1 MTAEFPFPDRVAER
15 DRAFWSAAAEGT
27 LLIQECTDCGHRQFY
42 PRPGCEACGSG
53 DLEWFETEGIGEGYS
68 HTVIRRATEHPAL
81 EDDLPYVVAYVEL
94 EEGPLFCTNI
104 VGCAIDDVEN
114 GMEVEVTFDRI
125 DGELSVPKFRPR

>member
-1 MTAEFPFPDRVAER
+1 MVRNGGRRRGVLPHSDPAGDRTP
-15 DRAFWSAAAEGT
+15 AF
-27 LLIQECTDCGHRQFY
+27 
-42 PRPGCEACGSG
+42 
-53 DLEWFETEGIGEGYS
+53 
-68 HTVIRRATEHPAL
+68 